1 MRIASVIGTVTLSK
15 PHPALIGGRLV
26 IAVPCSLDGLTKR
39 QPDGDDVV
47 VYDELGASAGAQIGI
62 SEGVEA
68 SMPFHPEKKPL
79 DAYCACILDEVNV
92 K

>member
-1 MRIASVIGTVTLSK
+1 MRIATVIGTVTLGK

-26 IAVPCSLDGLTKR
+26 IAVPHSLDGLTR
-39 QPDGDDVV
+39 GVADGEDVIV
-47 VYDELGASAGAQIGI
+47 FDELGASPGARIGI

-68 SMPFHPEKKPL
+68 SMPFSPEKKPL